1 MAGPGE
7 APARAAGGRA
17 AGSILL
23 LSRKSG
29 VTSGY
34 ASKIG
39 SHASGPG
46 GSFAAASIISSRV
59 GLGSLPSERDLLQIR
74 VLRVVGRGR
83 DGAARRLLP
92 RRACRRRHSSQ
103 HGICVP
109 RHFCREVIIIHLAFT
124 AARAPAVS
132 SSRTRRIAEL
142 QAGSPGLGQRA
153 WSRLGRLPPHRE
165 GSVRW
170 STRRNTRDTRNTL
183 TRVRMQRPVSGAAK
197 GQRHEW
203 RDGMAL
209 ASWPP
214 L

>member
-1 MAGPGE
+1 MRLHSRIPRS
-7 APARAAGGRA
+7 RAAGHRPSTDPPPVARA
-17 AGSILL
+17 QRSGET
-23 LSRKSG
+23 SRC

-39 SHASGPG
+39 SHASEPG

-142 QAGSPGLGQRA
+142 QAHLVDMPAPRRGNPFTGASGKRTASPPNGWA
-153 WSRLGRLPPHRE
+153 PTSC
-165 GSVRW
+165 
-170 STRRNTRDTRNTL
+170 
-183 TRVRMQRPVSGAAK
+183 
-197 GQRHEW
+197 
-203 RDGMAL
+203 
-209 ASWPP
+209 ASWCRS
-214 L
+214 